1 MKTTEKRPD
10 RIYKYVDSQNISP
23 RKRKREQGDDNGDLI
38 GVHYPDGTGWRGM
51 KVRGD
56 CWQGDV
62 GDCAVRTA
70 IEIPITMVNT
80 APYRWEQWQGRRP
93 ELLA

>member
-1 MKTTEKRPD
+1 
-10 RIYKYVDSQNISP
+10 
-23 RKRKREQGDDNGDLI
+23 
-38 GVHYPDGTGWRGM
+38 M

-70 IEIPITMVNT
+70 IEIPITMVNI
-80 APYRWEQWQGRRP
+80 APYRWGNAGRRP